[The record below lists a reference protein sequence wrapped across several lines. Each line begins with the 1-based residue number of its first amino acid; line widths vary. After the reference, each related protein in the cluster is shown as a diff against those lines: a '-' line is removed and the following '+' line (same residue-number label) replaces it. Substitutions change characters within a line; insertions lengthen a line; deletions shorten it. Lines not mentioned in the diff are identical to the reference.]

1 MTGLLDEIIGNSVYD
16 RGGDKIGK
24 VKQIYLD
31 NASGSPTWAAVSTGF
46 FHDDSLVPL
55 AGARHQAGSDQLQVQ
70 VDKEEV
76 KSAPHIAM
84 DHDISADEEQQLFV
98 HYHVDPQRAGWDA
111 FADSAGQQGDSDEQ
125 RRGVRGADEGLVRSE
140 EHLEVAKQR
149 AESGRARLRKYVVTE
164 EQTIKV
170 PTSHEEVHLVR
181 EPITDPNAV
190 GTMDFGEQ
198 ETEVVLHEDRV
209 TVTTEAVPVERVRLA
224 VDEVQDS
231 QTVSGTVRK
240 ERFETEGIDE
250 DPKRKG

>member
-24 VKQIYLD
+24 VKQIYID
-31 NASGSPTWAAVSTGF
+31 NASGAPTWAAVSTGL

-55 AGARHQAGSDQLQVQ
+55 AGAQHRAGSDQLQVQ

-76 KSAPHIAM
+76 RSAPHIPM
-84 DHDISADEEQQLFV
+84 DHEITADEEQQLFV

-111 FADSAGQQGDSDEQ
+111 FADPAAEGVDE
-125 RRGVRGADEGLVRSE
+125 RRGMRGGDEGLVRSE
-140 EHLEVAKQR
+140 EHLEVHKDR
-149 AESGRARLRKYVVTE
+149 AESGTARLRKYVVTE

-170 PTSHEEVHLVR
+170 PTTHEEVHLER
-181 EPITDPNAV
+181 EPITDPTAV
-190 GTMDFGEQ
+190 GTTDFGEQ

-231 QTVSGTVRK
+231 ETVSGTVRK
-240 ERFETEGIDE
+240 ERFETEGVDK
-250 DPKRKG
+250 DPKRKR